1 MVTARGGGAGH
12 PLPAPS
18 PQQPGSR
25 QMLSRQVP
33 VGQVQSSPRARHP
46 HRHLHTRQ
54 TFCSASTPAGRGAP
68 SRAGCPA
75 AQRQQAGEEG
85 LPTAGHSSSAK
96 GRGSGCSQ
104 EPDQRPG
111 LGWKSLPLRFTHWE
125 LTSTHT
131 KCQGGSSPPSDRT
144 SIPHL
149 LSSAD
154 LACPAVPS
162 RDRLPASP
170 LPTPRAVLT
179 KAFAPQPGRSCLGK
193 MRVSAPLVLPP
204 GSAAEFTAARGGIG
218 GAGSSLANGALCY
231 TGTRAV
237 RKQQRFCPSPWWVP
251 GS

>member
-1 MVTARGGGAGH
+1 
-12 PLPAPS
+12 
-18 PQQPGSR
+18 
-25 QMLSRQVP
+25 MLSRQVP